1 MTRVVASP
9 IIRGQVEPV
18 LGSQAGPEHDGQPFR
33 VHDVLHDGSH
43 DGSGPLEDDIVRVEA
58 SAPPPLALFPV
69 PTSTSPLELLG
80 QDVVVAHEDGVYE
93 GQGGLLVDTG
103 VS

>member
-1 MTRVVASP
+1 MVSAT
-9 IIRGQVEPV
+9 GWVEV
-18 LGSQAGPEHDGQPFR
+18 EAKLRAHTGPEHDGKPFGK
-33 VHDVLHDGSH
+33 HDVLHDGSH